1 MVIVF
6 HLGRNPTGQ
15 EARERFL
22 ISFIYWNP
30 SNLLVLPSFHGPGH
44 WWTWLYK
51 KCMMQFAVR
60 WTENEAPTWW
70 KFHLL
75 PHTEVPTTVLCRDAV
90 SIFFSSK
97 QNFPQMPFQS
107 FYPFL
112 CWQVAVNGKPL
123 LTESDGEVLLL
134 VLYATRWGQGGDGVV
149 LPEGP
154 PANFQVLVVS
164 EFIARINYLPPFFPQ
179 AVFSLLLSLLRTHSI
194 EFKDSR
200 GQHKMIFIRS

>member
-1 MVIVF
+1 MVQGTGG
-6 HLGRNPTGQ
+6 LGCIESAWCSLQWGEQRMRLRHGGSFTS
-15 EARERFL
+15 FL
-22 ISFIYWNP
+22 TLKYQ
-30 SNLLVLPSFHGPGH
+30 LP
-44 WWTWLYK
+44 
-51 KCMMQFAVR
+51 
-60 WTENEAPTWW
+60 
-70 KFHLL
+70 
-75 PHTEVPTTVLCRDAV
+75 VLCRDAV

-123 LTESDGEVLLL
+123 LSESDGEVLLL